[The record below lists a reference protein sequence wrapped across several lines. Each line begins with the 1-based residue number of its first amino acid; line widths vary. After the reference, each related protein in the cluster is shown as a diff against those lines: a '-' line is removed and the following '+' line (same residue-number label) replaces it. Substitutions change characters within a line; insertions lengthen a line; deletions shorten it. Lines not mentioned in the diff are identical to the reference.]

1 MGRAFCPT
9 VPKWKDK
16 WSWLTT
22 LNMMEQMRAANRPQ
36 NSGVILSS
44 VGTFF
49 FLTVTFQLAALHP
62 VEADPRNRYSQ
73 LKWNL
78 DPEQLLNLYYS
89 RIPSYKQQRNNFVWQ
104 KRGPGSEFLGKRSD
118 IQSIDKRVPGSEF
131 LGKRVPGSEFLG
143 KRVPGSEF
151 LDKRHTMPSLTPE
164 EEVELYNVME
174 DLTNQ
179 KRTMEV
185 PIPYAQNTDRLR
197 YELDTEDH

>member
-1 MGRAFCPT
+1 MGFCPT

-36 NSGVILSS
+36 NSGVILLS

-62 VEADPRNRYSQ
+62 IEADTRNRYSQ

-143 KRVPGSEF
+143 KR
-151 LDKRHTMPSLTPE
+151 HTMPRLTPE
-164 EEVELYNVME
+164 EEIELYNVME
-174 DLTNQ
+174 DLANQ

-185 PIPYAQNTDRLR
+185 PIPYAQKTDRLR
-197 YELDTEDH
+197 YELDTEDQ

>member
-1 MGRAFCPT
+1 
-9 VPKWKDK
+9 
-16 WSWLTT
+16 
-22 LNMMEQMRAANRPQ
+22 MMEQMRAANRPQ
-36 NSGVILSS
+36 NSGVILLS

-89 RIPSYKQQRNNFVWQ
+89 RIPSYKQQRSNFVWQ

-118 IQSIDKRVPGSEF
+118 IQSVDKRVPGSEF

-151 LDKRHTMPSLTPE
+151 LGKRVPGSEFLGKRSRHE
-164 EEVELYNVME
+164 EEIPDSAVEELFE
-174 DLTNQ
+174 FLRHHQ
-179 KRTMEV
+179 QSKPSMEV
-185 PIPYAQNTDRLR
+185 PLSVEQRNDRNR
-197 YELDTEDH
+197 FEST